1 VVAMKL
7 QVRIMNA
14 AQENQSILT
23 FILFHTPD

>member
-14 AQENQSILT
+14 AQENQNILT
-23 FILFHTPD
+23 YVLCHTPE